1 MRKNNIIH
9 ICTKKFSFI
18 FTLSHVTKHLMTYA
32 HQKIGLAYGSCLT
45 KQNEYLQYSTLTIEQ
60 SYDKSKNQNI
70 WLLAHLNHNRKIDAY
85 TKQKND
91 PFLFLSFIGIS

>member
-9 ICTKKFSFI
+9 IRTKKCSFI

-45 KQNEYLQYSTLTIEQ
+45 KQNEFFAIF
-60 SYDKSKNQNI
+60 
-70 WLLAHLNHNRKIDAY
+70 HLKQLSSHTTRAK
-85 TKQKND
+85 TKT
-91 PFLFLSFIGIS
+91 FGS

>member
-1 MRKNNIIH
+1 MKHFKQNNNELTTQNKKIIFEGMNHQYIRTIQHLMMHKNNIIH

-45 KQNEYLQYSTLTIEQ
+45 KQNEYLQYSTL
-60 SYDKSKNQNI
+60 NN
-70 WLLAHLNHNRKIDAY
+70 
-85 TKQKND
+85 
-91 PFLFLSFIGIS
+91 